1 LTAALA
7 GLAVAVVGGFAG
19 IVWKW
24 LEAAENYSQLAIAFA
39 ENELITEAVAGASG
53 TIQVDKGTRFYF
65 QPNKRGRWTKVI
77 TSHGEA
83 GVRREGP
90 PLPRGDGVICSDLS
104 SDTRWRALAF
114 ADGTVSV
121 RDAATGLS
129 AMPVLRHPLPVNAVR
144 FSPDSRVV
152 ATGSSDAMILI
163 WEWRTGRLLA
173 GPLGSDGNAITGLRF
188 TLDGKHLVSL
198 TASNALTVW
207 NTGTWQWRSSRVV
220 KLTPL
225 NIYLER

>member
-1 LTAALA
+1 
-7 GLAVAVVGGFAG
+7 
-19 IVWKW
+19 
-24 LEAAENYSQLAIAFA
+24 
-39 ENELITEAVAGASG
+39 
-53 TIQVDKGTRFYF
+53 
-65 QPNKRGRWTKVI
+65 
-77 TSHGEA
+77 
-83 GVRREGP
+83 
-90 PLPRGDGVICSDLS
+90 
-104 SDTRWRALAF
+104 
-114 ADGTVSV
+114 
-121 RDAATGLS
+121 
-129 AMPVLRHPLPVNAVR
+129 MPVLRHPLPVNAVR

-152 ATGSSDAMILI
+152 ATGSSDAMIRI